1 MGCKEHDH
9 NIEDIVKDY
18 RASCGT
24 ECKLFEN
31 AVFEELFDGSIRPGG
46 SHLTQRAMELCHFSE
61 GAKILD
67 VGCGYGTTVEFLQSN
82 YHVDAVGIDLS
93 TTILERGKARNPNL
107 NLLYGDAEMLDF
119 PSLSFDGIFM
129 ECVLSLADNLTET
142 LHEAYCVLKKGGKLV
157 VSDFYIKDGEKIN
170 TENQGGS
177 KNCLDGAFVPEEL
190 KTALTEMGFKIL
202 SWEDKNKE
210 LRDFTAALIMHYGS
224 LDAFFG
230 SVLQEGEDKSFFT
243 GIENYKKL
251 GYFLLIAE
259 KE

>member
-1 MGCKEHDH
+1 MGCKGHDH
-9 NIEDIVKDY
+9 NIEDIVKEY

-24 ECKLFEN
+24 ECRLFEN
-31 AVFEELFDGSIRPGG
+31 AVFEELFDGAIRPGG
-46 SHLTQRAMELCHFSE
+46 SQLTQRAMELCNFPK

-93 TTILERGKARNPNL
+93 TTLLERGKARNPNL

-142 LHEAYCVLKKGGKLV
+142 LHETYCVLKKGGKLV
-157 VSDFYIKDGEKIN
+157 ISDFYIKNGEKAN
-170 TENQGGS
+170 AENRGGS
-177 KNCLDGAFVPEEL
+177 KNCLDEAFVPEEL
-190 KTALTEMGFKIL
+190 KATLSEMGFQIL
-202 SWEDKNKE
+202 FWEDKNKE
-210 LRDFTAALIMHYGS
+210 LKEFTATLIMHYGS
-224 LDAFFG
+224 LNAFFE
-230 SVLQEGEDKSFFT
+230 SVLEEGGESSFLS
-243 GIENYKKL
+243 GIGNNRGL

-259 KE
+259 KK